1 MLDFSRQ
8 AVDFM
13 RKRRRS
19 DMDTDA
25 MLALA
30 VTRLIEL
37 IGEAARK
44 VSPALREQYPAI
56 PWPLIIGT
64 RDRLAHG
71 YIDVDYDII
80 WRIVRDNLPPLI
92 KQLEKLLADES

>member
-8 AVDFM
+8 AVDFL
-13 RKRRRS
+13 RDRRRS
-19 DMDTDA
+19 DMDGEA

-44 VSPALREQYPAI
+44 VSPAFKRQCPDI
-56 PWPLIIGT
+56 PWTLIVGT

-71 YIDVDYDII
+71 YIEIDYDII
-80 WRIVRDNLPPLI
+80 WRIVKNDLPSLV
-92 KQLEKLLADES
+92 KQLEKLLA

>member
-1 MLDFSRQ
+1 MHDFSSQ
-8 AVDFM
+8 AVDFL
-13 RKRRRS
+13 RNRRRS

-25 MLALA
+25 MLSLA

-44 VSPALREQYPAI
+44 VSPAMKEQYPEV
-56 PWPLIIGT
+56 PWSLIIGT

-71 YIDVDYDII
+71 YIEIDYDII
-80 WRIVRDNLPPLI
+80 WRIVTKDLPALI
-92 KQLEKLLADES
+92 KQLDKLLTD

>member
-1 MLDFSRQ
+1 
-8 AVDFM
+8 
-13 RKRRRS
+13 
-19 DMDTDA
+19 

-44 VSPALREQYPAI
+44 VSESKRALPPEI
-56 PWPLIIGT
+56 PWQQIIGT

-71 YIDVDYDII
+71 YIETDYDII
-80 WRIVRDNLPPLI
+80 WRIVTGDLPPLI
-92 KQLEKLLADES
+92 RKLESMLSKEDTCDI